1 MVLDYVL
8 KLEKVVQDKVHAAI
22 RSAESS

>member
-8 KLEKVVQDKVHAAI
+8 VFLDL
-22 RSAESS
+22 R